1 MKIFLN
7 ENREREFKA
16 FTDKTESLIDSLE
29 GFGNTADIEEL
40 KRLVKNFKIKTKDF
54 FDENRKL
61 NIGVVGQVKA
71 GKSSFLNTLLFDG
84 KEVLPKA
91 STPKTAALTKMEYS
105 EENIINV
112 EYYTPDDW
120 KSVENQA
127 ESDSESDVAK
137 TARELKKMAR
147 DRGLNPAEILSRGSE
162 ILRFNTYDGLVSR
175 LNDYVGENGRY
186 TPFVKAV
193 TLKLNKEEF
202 KGISIVDTPG
212 LNDPIMSRT
221 ERTKDFIEVCD
232 VVFFLS
238 PSYSFLDISDWQLL
252 SAQLPQKGVK
262 RLVLIVSKYDSGVR
276 DVLKKQVKNSP
287 FSRNGSSS
295 NSTDN
300 VPAACEMVSRKLKK
314 RAKQKILEFEEEL
327 KMREKPEELINVVRE
342 CANPIMVSAMSYNMI
357 NKSPDEYDREEKQL
371 YDKISDFS
379 RDIQEDLKLMGNM
392 DAVRKLF
399 DEVAAEKENIMEEKS
414 RNFVPDA
421 ETELKD
427 KLISF
432 KDKASKRVKILSD
445 NDREKLLQQKNTVEA
460 QINNIRADIIT
471 AFGEWT
477 SRLESEKA
485 KTIRE
490 IRNYSKYSSVDERTG
505 TRSHEESYTT
515 YDHHFLFIKWGRR
528 TRYYTVTENYTYL
541 AAADAADNLRSYVL
555 NSTNSIEEIFS
566 KTVNHKEMK
575 RKLLN
580 IVSDNFD
587 MGSESFDAGFFKII
601 VEGVVNKIEFPVIKI
616 ETSGMVD
623 SLISGFSGEITS
635 SSDKDRLRTA
645 LSNALDNFFNMAVSQ
660 IEISVRDFK
669 SRINNICGSFEKD
682 LLENIN
688 NEFNS
693 LAAQFNDK
701 EKEISNY
708 QNYIS
713 ELEGALKKIYYK
725 KIPSHY

>member
-1 MKIFLN
+1 MQIFLN
-7 ENREREFKA
+7 ENRESEFKA
-16 FTDKTESLIDSLE
+16 FTDKTESIISSLE
-29 GFGNTADIEEL
+29 GFGSVSDIEEL
-40 KRLVKNFKIKTKDF
+40 KELMKNFKIKTKDF

-105 EENIINV
+105 EENIINI
-112 EYYTPDDW
+112 EYYSPDDW
-120 KSVENQA
+120 KAVENQA
-127 ESDSESDVAK
+127 ESDSESDFAK

-147 DRGLNPAEILSRGSE
+147 DRGLNPAEILRKGSE
-162 ILRFNTYDGLVSR
+162 VLRFDTYDGLVSR

-202 KGISIVDTPG
+202 KDISIVDTPG
-212 LNDPIMSRT
+212 LNDPIISRT
-221 ERTKDFIEVCD
+221 ERTKDFIEICD

-238 PSYSFLDISDWQLL
+238 PSYSFLDSSDWQLL

-262 RLVLIVSKYDSGVR
+262 RLVLIASKYDSGIR

-287 FSRNGSSS
+287 FSRSGAVS
-295 NSTDN
+295 NSADN

-314 RAKQKILEFEEEL
+314 RARQKIGEFEEDL
-327 KMREKPEELINVVRE
+327 RMREKPEELIEVVRE
-342 CANPIMVSAMSYNMI
+342 CANPVMVSAMSYNMI
-357 NKSPDEYDREEKQL
+357 NKSPEEYDREEKKL

-379 RDIQEDLKLMGNM
+379 RDIQEDLKLMGNI
-392 DAVRKLF
+392 DAVRKIF
-399 DEVAAEKENIMEEKS
+399 DEVVAEKENIMEEKS
-414 RNFVPDA
+414 RKFVPTA

-427 KLISF
+427 KLSGF
-432 KDKASKRVKILSD
+432 KDKASKRVGILSD
-445 NDREKLLQQKNTVEA
+445 NDRENLLSQKNAVEA
-460 QINNIRADIIT
+460 QINNIRADIVT

-490 IRNYSKYSSVDERTG
+490 IRNYSKYNSVDERTG

-515 YDHHFLFIKWGRR
+515 YDHHFLFFKWGRR

-541 AAADAADNLRSYVL
+541 VAADAADNLRSYVL
-555 NSTNSIEEIFS
+555 DSTNSIEEIFS

-587 MGSESFDAGFFKII
+587 MGSENFDAGFFKII

-616 ETSGMVD
+616 EASEMAD

-645 LSNALDNFFNMAVSQ
+645 LSNALDKFFNMAVSQ
-660 IEISVRDFK
+660 IEVSVRDFK
-669 SRINNICGSFEKD
+669 NRIDNISGSFEKD

-688 NEFNS
+688 NEFND

-713 ELEGALKKIYYK
+713 KLDSTLKKF
-725 KIPSHY
+725 